1 MSNKKDI
8 ASAKKTI
15 KTAKKGSAARIE
27 AKGIL
32 SGDDPEKREY
42 RKTTRKNSSKKTNP
56 YKDVMG
62 MTGYALG
69 QFPETMMDIEDA
81 VGFSKLYEGEM
92 KRRGK
97 KSLKRSDEDYSGT
110 SKTTKKAKGGKVNY
124 RKSGGKI
131 GRGCG
136 AAQRGGGKVMK

>member
-81 VGFSKLYEGEM
+81 VGFSKLYEGEI

-97 KSLKRSDEDYSGT
+97 KSLKTIDEDYSGKA
-110 SKTTKKAKGGKVNY
+110 KTTKKSKGGKVS
-124 RKSGGKI
+124 SGYKCSHN
-131 GRGCG
+131 RLY
-136 AAQRGGGKVMK
+136 

>member
-15 KTAKKGSAARIE
+15 KTAKKGSAAYIE

-42 RKTTRKNSSKKTNP
+42 RKTTRNKPSKKTNP

-69 QFPETMMDIEDA
+69 QFPETMMDIEDT

-97 KSLKRSDEDYSGT
+97 KSLKKIDEDYSGK
-110 SKTTKKAKGGKVNY
+110 SKTTEKSKGGKVSSRYKCSHNRLY
-124 RKSGGKI
+124 
-131 GRGCG
+131 
-136 AAQRGGGKVMK
+136 

>member
-15 KTAKKGSAARIE
+15 KTAKKGSAAYIE

-32 SGDDPEKREY
+32 SGDSPEEREY
-42 RKTTRKNSSKKTNP
+42 KKTTRNKPSKKTNP

-62 MTGYALG
+62 MTGYVAG
-69 QFPETMMDIEDA
+69 KFPETVMDIEDA
-81 VGFSKLYEGEM
+81 IGFGKVYESEM
-92 KRRGK
+92 KNRGK
-97 KSLKRSDEDYSGT
+97 KSLKRIDEDYSG
-110 SKTTKKAKGGKVNY
+110 SAKKMKA
-124 RKSGGKI
+124 GGKI

-136 AAQRGGGKVMK
+136 VAMRGAGKVMKA